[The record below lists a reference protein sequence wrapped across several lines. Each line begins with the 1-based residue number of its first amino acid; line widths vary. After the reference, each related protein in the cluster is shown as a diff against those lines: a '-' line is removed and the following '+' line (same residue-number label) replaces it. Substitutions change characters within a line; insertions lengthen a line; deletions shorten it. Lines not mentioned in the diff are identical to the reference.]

1 MFHTCLMA
9 YKSVNECFI
18 GVALSFLGT
27 TDTCALNMSSSD
39 PNFYFIGY
47 GNSTMIHIFCFYR
60 TILPLMIKQ
69 GNPHLPEEAYSIHIC
84 QFNKSVNKCSILG
97 RICSIHVLWLIK
109 VLMNVL

>member
-39 PNFYFIGY
+39 LNFYFIGY
-47 GNSTMIHIFCFYR
+47 GNSTIMRIYTYFLFPQDHSSSCDRTGQAPPSRRIIFHACLW
-60 TILPLMIKQ
+60 IQ
-69 GNPHLPEEAYSIHIC
+69 
-84 QFNKSVNKCSILG
+84 QKC
-97 RICSIHVLWLIK
+97 
-109 VLMNVL
+109 